1 MKAIRVVY
9 KIVSDNISF
18 LKSQLH
24 LKVTEALKLH
34 ENFTKAKLVS
44 SVESVSKGVTLP
56 KTKLWH

>member
-24 LKVTEALKLH
+24 LKVTEALKLL

>member
-18 LKSQLH
+18 LKSQFH
-24 LKVTEALKLH
+24 LNVTEAPKLH
-34 ENFTKAKLVS
+34 ENFAKAKLVK
-44 SVESVSKGVTLP
+44 SVETVSKGVTLP